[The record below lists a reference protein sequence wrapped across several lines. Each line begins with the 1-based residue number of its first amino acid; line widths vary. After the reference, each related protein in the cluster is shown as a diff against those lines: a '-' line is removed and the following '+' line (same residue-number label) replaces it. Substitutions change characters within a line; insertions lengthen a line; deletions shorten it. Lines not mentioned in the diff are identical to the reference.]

1 MKTKIYL
8 VRHCESEGNACRRN
22 HAQFDGIV
30 TRKGLVQSEALA
42 KRFAD
47 VHIDAIYSSD
57 AYRARMTAE
66 PLAKQKNLKVK
77 LRRLLREYTIGCWE
91 GGAIGTTAL
100 KYPDLWKVW
109 ITTPYAHT
117 IPGADNFVTVSERG
131 VWIIKQMAEENPGGT
146 VVAVTHTCTLM
157 CTLTKLY
164 GQPISYYNEIKGGD
178 NTAVTLV
185 EVDEEGNIE
194 VIYVNDI
201 THLPPELRRSNYTGR
216 SAETKFA
223 FDNTKDGSYWTLIPK
238 LIDVPHGV
246 VHIQRQTP
254 FGEDTGEVLDLTVDE
269 DLCYKGYA
277 EQAFGEAIEILR
289 MDGVRYLLM
298 RDNGVPVFNYL
309 FDRFCF
315 ETWEKDPSYK
325 ALRIT
330 VPGVEGPIY

>member
-47 VHIDAIYSSD
+47 IHIDAIYSSD

-216 SAETKFA
+216 SAETNFA
-223 FDNTKDGSYWTLIPK
+223 FDNTKDGSFWTLIPK